1 MTIKKYRMNTTP
13 TIEFYYDYKKT
24 RKDLS
29 NVFRAMAD
37 YIEAYEVI
45 EKAIVHNLE
54 IGGYDGL
61 KIQSLKE
68 GSIKNVITSFCR
80 MFLASSS
87 TGLLEEFSGD
97 SDGDSPTYYRNVEER
112 QNDKFR
118 SDWASDE
125 SFAEAI
131 KANQIKQEIADDF
144 FAGKIQ
150 AITDV
155 DIAEAAKKV
164 SLGNSRTKRGETF
177 SVSAHND
184 DSYAPTSKV
193 NLDMDF
199 KVSKSVH
206 AIFNSKLYE
215 HNGEEIVRII
225 KPVQEGDDKWL
236 VRNHQTALQYE
247 APILDKSFIN
257 EYQSKFQWL
266 ISMRVH
272 SQYEVWRHGKE
283 TKVKNAKIHEVYKP
297 YWATQHQNRLLDD

>member
-1 MTIKKYRMNTTP
+1 MNSTP

-29 NVFRAMAD
+29 NVFRVMAD

-54 IGGYDGL
+54 IDGYDGL
-61 KIQSLKE
+61 KIQSIKE
-68 GSIKNVITSFCR
+68 GSIRNVITGFCQI
-80 MFLASSS
+80 FLANSS

-97 SDGDSPTYYRNVEER
+97 SDGDSPTYYRDVEER

-118 SDWASDE
+118 NTWSTDA
-125 SFAEAI
+125 SFAEAV
-131 KANQIKQEIADDF
+131 KTNKIKQEVADDF

-164 SLGNSRTKRGETF
+164 SLGNSRTKHGETF
-177 SVSAHND
+177 SICAKND
-184 DSYAPTSKV
+184 DSFAPASKV
-193 NLDMDF
+193 TLDMDF

-236 VRNHQTALQYE
+236 VRNQQTTLEYE
-247 APILDKSFIN
+247 APILDKNFIN

-266 ISMRVH
+266 ISMKVH

-283 TKVKNAKIHEVYKP
+283 LKVKNAKIHEVYKP
-297 YWATQHQNRLLDD
+297 YWATQRQNRLLDD